1 MNESTKRTIRTVAQ
15 MLVSLLVAIPV
26 IVFALPAD
34 VQAEPVV
41 LAVLAWVAVV
51 TKVWNALEDAGVI
64 PAWLRDTTPQ
74 D

>member
-26 IVFALPAD
+26 IVFALPSD

-51 TKVWNALEDAGVI
+51 TKAWNALEDAGVI
-64 PAWLRDTTPQ
+64 PAWLRDT
-74 D
+74 DA

>member
-1 MNESTKRTIRTVAQ
+1 MKESTKRTLRTIAQ

-41 LAVLAWVAVV
+41 AGVLAWVVIV
-51 TKVWNALEDAGVI
+51 TKVLTTLEDAGVI
-64 PAWLRDTTPQ
+64 PAWLRDNKE
-74 D
+74 